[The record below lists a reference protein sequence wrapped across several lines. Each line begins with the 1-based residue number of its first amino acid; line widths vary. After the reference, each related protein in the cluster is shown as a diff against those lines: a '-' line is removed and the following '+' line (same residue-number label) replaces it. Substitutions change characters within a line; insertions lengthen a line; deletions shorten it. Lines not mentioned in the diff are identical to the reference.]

1 MRTLLSNIPSRA
13 ALLALAFAAALP
25 GAAYADGAR
34 AYKAI
39 ERPIQDELIYF
50 VMPDRFANGDPGN
63 DRGGIA
69 GDADHHGFDPSHKG
83 FFHGGDLDG
92 LRERLDYLQGMG
104 ITAIWVTPIFKNKA
118 VQGAPG
124 QRSAGYHGYWI
135 TDFTQVDP
143 HLGGNAAFTRLVD
156 AAHARGMKVI
166 MDIVTNH
173 SADVI
178 QYRECGVSG
187 DLASGDASAT
197 CPYRP
202 LADYPYTTRGGK
214 QGEPINPG
222 FAGDAPAVQ
231 TAENFARLRDPGFAY
246 SPFVAPEEA
255 GIKVPAW
262 LNDPIYYHNR
272 GNSTFKGESSLYGDF
287 AGLDDLFT
295 EHPRVLAG
303 MIDIYKQWISEFR
316 IDGFRIDTAKH
327 VNDSFWQGFIP
338 AIRAHA
344 KAEGIPD
351 FYVFGEVF
359 DFDPRE
365 LSRFTREAAFPAV
378 LDFAFQG
385 ALRDVVADGKGG
397 KRLQTLFKADALY
410 ADGANGAAILPIF
423 SGNHD
428 MGRIGHFLM
437 EASAGRAS
445 DDELLRRATL
455 ANALLLFA
463 RGVPVIYYGDE
474 QGFTGDGNDQH
485 AREDMFPSQ
494 VASYNDNRLIGSKAT
509 TAADNFDREHPLY
522 RAIAAMA
529 QVRRDYPGLARGGQI
544 VRLAGKK
551 AGLFAFSRI
560 DRSRNEEFLVVV
572 NNRTEADKGTVEV
585 SAGSAIWNRLIGEGD
600 ATLRA
605 HRGRVRVALPGLSY
619 AVYRATI
626 PAG

>member
-1 MRTLLSNIPSRA
+1 MKALWLHISSRCTLWVLV
-13 ALLALAFAAALP
+13 LAGALP
-25 GAAYADGAR
+25 GAVLADGAR

-69 GDADHHGFDPSHKG
+69 GDADQHGFDPRHKG

-92 LRERLDYLQGMG
+92 LRERLDYLHGLG
-104 ITAIWVTPIFKNKA
+104 ISAIWVTPIFKNKA

-143 HLGGNAAFTRLVD
+143 HLGGNAAFKRLVD
-156 AAHARGMKVI
+156 AAHARGIKVI

-187 DLASGDASAT
+187 DLASGDASQT
-197 CPYRP
+197 CPYRS
-202 LADYPYTTRGGK
+202 LAHYPYITRGGIH
-214 QGEPINPG
+214 GEPINAG
-222 FAGDAPAVQ
+222 FAGDAPAQ
-231 TAENFARLRDPGFAY
+231 QNADNFARLRDPAFAY
-246 SPFVAPEEA
+246 TPFVAAEEA
-255 GIKVPAW
+255 RVKVPAW
-262 LNDPIYYHNR
+262 LNEPIYYHNR
-272 GNSTFKGESSLYGDF
+272 GNSTFTGESSLYGDF

-303 MIDIYKQWISEFR
+303 IIDIYQQWITQFR
-316 IDGFRIDTAKH
+316 VDGFRIDTAKH
-327 VNDSFWQGFIP
+327 VNDSFWRGFIP
-338 AIRAHA
+338 AIVAHA

-359 DFDPRE
+359 EPDPKA

-378 LDFAFQG
+378 LDFAFQD
-385 ALRDVVADGKGG
+385 ALRKVVAEGAGA
-397 KRLQTLFKADALY
+397 RVFAALFAADAWY
-410 ADGANGAAILPIF
+410 ADGATGAARLPIF

-428 MGRIGHFLM
+428 MGRIGHFLLQ
-437 EASAGRAS
+437 ATAGQAS

-474 QGFTGDGNDQH
+474 QGFTGDGGDQD
-485 AREDMFPSQ
+485 AREDLFPSQ
-494 VASYNDNRLIGSKAT
+494 VASYNDNRLIGSTAS
-509 TAADNFDREHPLY
+509 TAADNFNREHPLY

-529 QVRRDYPGLARGGQI
+529 QVRRDYPGLARGVQ
-544 VRLAGKK
+544 VMRLAGKK
-551 AGLFAFSRI
+551 AGVFAFSRI
-560 DRSRNEEFLVVV
+560 DKSRNEEFLVVF
-572 NNRTEADKGTVEV
+572 NNSTEARAETVEV
-585 SAGSAIWNRLIGEGD
+585 SVGGQIWNRLIGEGD

-605 HRGRVRVALPGLSY
+605 HRGRVRMALPGLSF
-619 AVYRATI
+619 AVYRATV
-626 PAG
+626 PK